1 LLGEGKKMEVLST
14 SQKKGKQRKQNLDQA
29 LEQVGWCRHV
39 GVEILEFIASTA
51 GGGTGK
57 MEGAS

>member
-1 LLGEGKKMEVLST
+1 MEVLST